1 VAGNIGA
8 FSFVWREE
16 KSILDALVVV
26 VMEVSVTFGM
36 AEDTSQLGANDVTAG
51 QNLRSFIACG
61 KSGSFISFIC
71 CGIFMFFT
79 AETARAGA
87 AAIPACTH
95 HTDGRSVENGQFPRK
110 IRIL

>member
-1 VAGNIGA
+1 MT
-8 FSFVWREE
+8 EE
-16 KSILDALVVV
+16 
-26 VMEVSVTFGM
+26 
-36 AEDTSQLGANDVTAG
+36 TSQLGANEVTAG

-87 AAIPACTH
+87 AVIPACTH
-95 HTDGRSVENGQFPRK
+95 HTDGRSVERTE
-110 IRIL
+110 IC